1 MAQGSIRRFGQF
13 VGNEL
18 LLFRREIARR
28 NGHEPR
34 QACNHFESDVALYG
48 MRFLQSGQHLDISAN
63 QFAINIQLDVLA
75 LVIHADEYI
84 EAPALE
90 TAREFLPDDVLEI
103 LILAGNLDVN
113 VEIPVVHAFDLD
125 QCR

>member
-1 MAQGSIRRFGQF
+1 
-13 VGNEL
+13 
-18 LLFRREIARR
+18 
-28 NGHEPR
+28 
-34 QACNHFESDVALYG
+34 